1 MQQNL
6 SDYTYSETTLC
17 KLGEILNQSGLPEV
31 LEIDMS
37 NGNIPN
43 HEQLITLLG
52 MLVDLNNRIQNYTHM
67 KEVWKFMG
75 SEAAKK
81 VAYSA

>member
-1 MQQNL
+1 MQHNL
-6 SDYTYSETTLC
+6 RDGDHSELTLC

-31 LEIDMS
+31 LEIDMK

-43 HEQLITLLG
+43 QEQLITLLG
-52 MLVDLNNRIQNYTHM
+52 MLVDFNNRIQNYTHL

-81 VAYSA
+81 VAYNA